1 MTPTARS
8 RRASASRKFA
18 IGLLSAALLSLLPAL
33 ALAKKSDRDLPMNYV
48 AKTTNAF
55 NAPNTITTLTGN
67 VKITQ
72 GTLLVTGDVAKL
84 YLDGDTQIARI
95 VVTGNPAH
103 LAHIQELDENDQLVQ
118 GDGLTLD
125 YDNINSIAVLTTN
138 AWVKQQGRGEFHG
151 DKLTYNSNTEL
162 ITGVAGAD
170 GLVHGV
176 ILPKPK
182 PAAGAAPQHPAKPA
196 TTKPASA
203 SSTSTTPTTTKP
215 ASASSASTTP
225 TAATAPVTAPAPST
239 STSTHG
245 QP

>member
-95 VVTGNPAH
+95 VVTGSPAH

-151 DKLTYNSNTEL
+151 DKLTYNSNTQL

-182 PAAGAAPQHPAKPA
+182 PPAAAAPAHPAKPA
-196 TTKPASA
+196 V
-203 SSTSTTPTTTKP
+203 TKP

-225 TAATAPVTAPAPST
+225 TTAPVTAPASST

>member
-18 IGLLSAALLSLLPAL
+18 IGLLSTALLSLLPAL

-170 GLVHGV
+170 GLVHGI

-182 PAAGAAPQHPAKPA
+182 PAAGAAPQHPGKAA

-203 SSTSTTPTTTKP
+203 SSASTTPTTTKP

-225 TAATAPVTAPAPST
+225 TTATAPST

>member
-84 YLDGDTQIARI
+84 YLDADTQIARI

-103 LAHIQELDENDQLVQ
+103 IQELDENNELVQ
-118 GDGLTLD
+118 GDGQTLN
-125 YDNINSIAVLTTN
+125 YDNDNQIAVLTTN

-151 DKLTYNSNTEL
+151 DKLTYNSNTQL

-182 PAAGAAPQHPAKPA
+182 PAAAAAPPHPAKPA
-196 TTKPASA
+196 AD
-203 SSTSTTPTTTKP
+203 KP

-225 TAATAPVTAPAPST
+225 ATAPAPST
-239 STSTHG
+239 STSMHG

>member
-1 MTPTARS
+1 MKPTARS

-18 IGLLSAALLSLLPAL
+18 IGLLSTALLGLLPAL

-84 YLDGDTQIARI
+84 YLDADTQIARI
-95 VVTGNPAH
+95 VVTGKP
-103 LAHIQELDENDQLVQ
+103 AHIQELDENDELVQ

-151 DKLTYNSNTEL
+151 DKLTYNSDTQL

-170 GLVHGV
+170 GLVHGI

-182 PAAGAAPQHPAKPA
+182 PPAAAAPQHPAKPPVTA
-196 TTKPASA
+196 KPASA
-203 SSTSTTPTTTKP
+203 SSASKP

-225 TAATAPVTAPAPST
+225 TTVPVPAPTTAPASST

>member
-1 MTPTARS
+1 MRIHGSSS
-8 RRASASRKFA
+8 RRTGKPAR
-18 IGLLSAALLSLLPAL
+18 AAAWC
-33 ALAKKSDRDLPMNYV
+33 ARC
-48 AKTTNAF
+48 
-55 NAPNTITTLTGN
+55 TITTLTGN

-84 YLDGDTQIARI
+84 YMDADTQIARI

-103 LAHIQELDENDQLVQ
+103 IQELDENNELVQ

-151 DKLTYNSNTEL
+151 DKLTYNSNTQL
-162 ITGVAGAD
+162 ITGVAGGD

-182 PAAGAAPQHPAKPA
+182 PAAGAAPQHPPKPA

-203 SSTSTTPTTTKP
+203 SSKP

-225 TAATAPVTAPAPST
+225 TTTPASVTAPAPSA